1 MLVDSSSLIIFGMP
15 QQVAYQ
21 QHIVMQGTVVPSGTY
36 ITYIHTSTNM
46 HGHTM
51 YHLHPSPSP
60 PLPHSGTPGGST
72 YTELVDTGS

>member
-1 MLVDSSSLIIFGMP
+1 MLVDSSTLLIFGMS

-21 QHIVMQGTVVPSGTY
+21 QHMVMLGTIVPSGTY

-46 HGHTM
+46 RGHTM
-51 YHLHPSPSP
+51 CHLHSSLSP